1 MPETFFPPA
10 MRDPK
15 QYITEEQALAVIAG
29 TENLR
34 DEILISLLW
43 YTGARVSEII
53 NLQISHIDFKDSTIT
68 IRSLKK
74 RAEYYRSIPVP
85 DELIKKIYVFIR
97 EGGAG
102 HEHLFT
108 FDGTHPMSRQAA
120 YNIVRKCCEQSGA
133 DRFGDRKISR
143 RGFHPHPHVFRH
155 GFAMNWLK
163 KGGQP
168 EYLQEILGHRSYETT
183 RSYQR
188 FTKKDLQDAY
198 RKIHDKEK
206 K

>member
-1 MPETFFPPA
+1 MPGESFFPPA

-15 QYITEEQALAVIAG
+15 QYITEEQALRVIAS
-29 TENLR
+29 TKYLR

-43 YTGARVSEII
+43 YTGARISEIV
-53 NLQISHIDFKDSTIT
+53 NLPVNRIDFKENTIT
-68 IRSLKK
+68 IKSLKK

-85 DELIKKIYVFIR
+85 DQLIRKIFHFIK
-97 EGGAG
+97 EGGAS
-102 HEHLFT
+102 EYLFT
-108 FDGTHPMSRQAA
+108 YDGKRPMSRQSA
-120 YNIVRKCCEQSGA
+120 YNIVRLCCENSGVKQ
-133 DRFGDRKISR
+133 FGDRKISK

-168 EYLQEILGHRSYETT
+168 EYLQEILGHRSYDTT

-188 FTKKDLQDAY
+188 FSKKDLQDAY
-198 RKIHDKEK
+198 NKIHKEPK
-206 K
+206 